1 MASID
6 GDAMCYTM
14 AIMKKGI
21 YLDIQKWFFGEKR
34 INSGGKNHLIIVCV
48 SRDHFENKKFLFV

>member
-6 GDAMCYTM
+6 GDAMCYIM
-14 AIMKKGI
+14 AIMKKEI

-34 INSGGKNHLIIVCV
+34 INSGEKNHFICLSTVIF
-48 SRDHFENKKFLFV
+48 RKKICGLW